1 MLKEKVKNFVKKKT
15 GENNKKSIEN
25 LVVFLILLII
35 TIIAINVIWNKDEQK
50 TEKTE
55 NTAGYKVL
63 ADNTINSSNISEGS
77 EYDLEGKLEDIL
89 SKMSGVGKVK
99 VLITY
104 SQTSSVV
111 PMYSKSESTSVTEET
126 DSEGGTRKQESSNI
140 NKEVIT
146 DGSSNAITQ
155 TVMLPQVEGA
165 IVIAQGGGNA
175 NTKANIVQAVA
186 AVTGVAT
193 YKVQVFQM
201 EK

>member
-15 GENNKKSIEN
+15 GENSKKSIEN

-35 TIIAINVIWNKDEQK
+35 TIIAINIIWNKDEQK
-50 TEKTE
+50 TKKTE

-63 ADNTINSSNISEGS
+63 ADNTINNSNISEDS

-175 NTKANIVQAVA
+175 NTKANIIQAVA